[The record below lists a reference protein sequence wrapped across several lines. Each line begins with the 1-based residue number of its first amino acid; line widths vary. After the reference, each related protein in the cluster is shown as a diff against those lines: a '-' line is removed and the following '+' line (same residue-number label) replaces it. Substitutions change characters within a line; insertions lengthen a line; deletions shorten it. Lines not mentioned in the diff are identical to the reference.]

1 MLEALKPFNSDRLF
15 MASRDRDD
23 FPHQARPR
31 VQPRRVRQHP
41 LTAYPDPG
49 EDRRPQGRRYRLSPV
64 PQLLISAT
72 LGEIRC

>member
-41 LTAYPDPG
+41 LAPTLIQVKIAVRKAG
-49 EDRRPQGRRYRLSPV
+49 AIASALSHN
-64 PQLLISAT
+64 S
-72 LGEIRC
+72 